1 LTIRFPLFSLR
12 DQGKME
18 IWKQESEI
26 EISRL
31 PAISINGYV
40 DGRLIK
46 ALWALEWAWS
56 VMGVRVGVSYGR

>member
-1 LTIRFPLFSLR
+1 
-12 DQGKME
+12 ME

-46 ALWALEWAWS
+46 ALWALGWAWQTFFLC
-56 VMGVRVGVSYGR
+56 